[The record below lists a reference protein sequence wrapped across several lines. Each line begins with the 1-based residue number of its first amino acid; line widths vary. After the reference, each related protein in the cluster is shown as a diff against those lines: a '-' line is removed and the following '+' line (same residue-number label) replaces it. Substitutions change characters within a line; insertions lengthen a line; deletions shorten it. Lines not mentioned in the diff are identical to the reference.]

1 MAPID
6 FDSVFAE
13 LIQPALLEAG
23 LEAFRADLEQRA
35 GSIHSDMFQELLLAD
50 LVVADLSIDNA
61 NAWYELGVRHALR
74 ARGVVLMFSGRE
86 YLPFDVGPERALR
99 YRLSGGKPDP
109 AYVRD
114 DRKRLGDGA
123 RRPGAAAGSARSTTC
138 FRTCRSRTGGH
149 YASATSTSTGRNWR
163 TGNSGWRSRSR
174 TTGRAMF
181 FFSPKNRRLAFF
193 NARLFVRRDALW
205 SGWAGIGLRSRFS
218 IGLSSTIPRI
228 SSAVNRRALPSA
240 DSDVMPKRRHGWKR

>member
-1 MAPID
+1 LDGTPID

-99 YRLSGGKPDP
+99 YRLSGGKPDS

-114 DRKRLGDGA
+114 DRKRLSEMVLATLGA
-123 RRPGAAAGSARSTTC
+123 WRGRRISPVY
-138 FRTCRSRTGGH
+138 H
-149 YASATSTSTGRNWR
+149 LLPNLQEPNWR
-163 TGNSGWRSRSR
+163 T
-174 TTGRAMF
+174 
-181 FFSPKNRRLAFF
+181 
-193 NARLFVRRDALW
+193 
-205 SGWAGIGLRSRFS
+205 LRV
-218 IGLSSTIPRI
+218 GD
-228 SSAVNRRALPSA
+228 VN
-240 DSDVMPKRRHGWKR
+240 